1 MFKSVFCFER
11 KFDLLKRTFDL
22 LCMLFLFRSM
32 LRAGKTVSK
41 PVHTGVF
48 NCYESKLLS
57 TVFQACFFSVVLGCC
72 CEQGILTTCLQR
84 QMCELC
90 RRFVCLFS
98 FGMDFVLLIVSCF
111 VS

>member
-57 TVFQACFFSVVLGCC
+57 TVFQAWFFCS
-72 CEQGILTTCLQR
+72 TR
-84 QMCELC
+84 
-90 RRFVCLFS
+90 
-98 FGMDFVLLIVSCF
+98 VLLRTRNPYDICAVKN
-111 VS
+111 V